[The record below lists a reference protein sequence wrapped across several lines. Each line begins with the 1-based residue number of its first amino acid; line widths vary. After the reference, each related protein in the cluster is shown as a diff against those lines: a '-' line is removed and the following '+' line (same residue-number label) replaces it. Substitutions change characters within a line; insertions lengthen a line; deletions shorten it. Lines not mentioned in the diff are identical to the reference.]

1 MGYLPHVHVR
11 VPLQLNM
18 CLSWLVL
25 CTRPIRI
32 RMFPCNIRKS
42 LAALAG
48 VAVVGAIAPVAA
60 PDPTKQAVSAVD
72 EASAAAAD
80 RAERQSPQSEA
91 EKSMERLEEIRT
103 ARQRAQ
109 RSVARADR
117 TVRVAEKG
125 VARSRAGLGE
135 GSVRTT
141 ESDGR
146 HRALHALDAPEVREH
161 RAALFEFIEAR
172 TEREAERSVL
182 EDAERAE
189 HRMVKKLKSDAPSE
203 ADEWLEANLPALE
216 QFADQAEE
224 QRKAEQAEKRR
235 AEKQAA
241 EKRKAEKQ
249 KAKKQAAKKRKAD
262 KEAAEK
268 RKADKRA
275 AAAEMESRSANRAR
289 PATGAVTSPYGMR
302 VHPITGVEKLHSGTD
317 FSAGDGNAYAARSG
331 RVASVFF
338 DAGGYGNLVTIN
350 HGGGIQTRYAH
361 LADAKVQT
369 GQRVKAG
376 EVVGRIGT
384 TGSSTGPHL
393 HFEVLKHGEFVN
405 SLKWLRR

>member
-1 MGYLPHVHVR
+1 
-11 VPLQLNM
+11 
-18 CLSWLVL
+18 
-25 CTRPIRI
+25 
-32 RMFPCNIRKS
+32 MFPCNIRKW
-42 LAALAG
+42 LAVLAG
-48 VAVVGAIAPVAA
+48 VAVVAAIAPVAA
-60 PDPTKQAVSAVD
+60 PDPTKQAVSAAE

-91 EKSMERLEEIRT
+91 EESTKRLEKIRT

-117 TVRVAEKG
+117 TVRAAERG
-125 VARSRAGLGE
+125 VARSRAGLGG

-161 RAALFEFIEAR
+161 RAALFELIEAR
-172 TEREAERSVL
+172 SEREAERSDLV
-182 EDAERAE
+182 DAERAE

-224 QRKAEQAEKRR
+224 QRKAEQAEKRK
-235 AEKQAA
+235 AEEQAAAKKQAA

-249 KAKKQAAKKRKAD
+249 KAKKQAVKKRKAE
-262 KEAAEK
+262 KEAAKK

-275 AAAEMESRSANRAR
+275 AAAEQESRSANRAR
-289 PATGAVTSPYGMR
+289 PATGAITSPYGMR

-317 FSAGDGNAYAARSG
+317 FSAGDGNAYAARNG

-376 EVVGRIGT
+376 QVVGKIGT